1 MSHLTVTSKGQVTL
15 RKEALQH
22 LGVGPGDKID
32 YELGPEGR
40 IVLSAKTQGKP
51 ISRLFGMLKRE
62 GDPKLS
68 IDEINEIIA
77 DSWAGRR

>member
-1 MSHLTVTSKGQVTL
+1 MSELTVTSKGQVTL
-15 RKEALQH
+15 RREALRH
-22 LGVGPGDKID
+22 LGVRPGDKID

-40 IVLSAKTQGKP
+40 IVLSAKARGKP

-68 IDEINEIIA
+68 IDEVNEIIA
-77 DSWAGRR
+77 DSWAGLR